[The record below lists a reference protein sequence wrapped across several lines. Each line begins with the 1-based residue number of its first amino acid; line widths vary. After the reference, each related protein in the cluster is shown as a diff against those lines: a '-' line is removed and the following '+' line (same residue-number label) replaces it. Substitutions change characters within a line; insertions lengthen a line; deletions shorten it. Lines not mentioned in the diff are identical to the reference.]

1 MTRKGIPTFR
11 NFQVSSPYPPAHPA
25 THRAVPTIM
34 FKWFFCLLSVWA
46 DEIEALG
53 MTLSVNVLHL
63 PSCLLLFVSLP
74 KVENSI
80 FLPTPSLK
88 TEKESHFKNPKILQK
103 FKHFKSLELAKNYNK
118 ISLSIHK
125 NNYKWLL
132 FMHLH
137 FLK

>member
-1 MTRKGIPTFR
+1 
-11 NFQVSSPYPPAHPA
+11 
-25 THRAVPTIM
+25 
-34 FKWFFCLLSVWA
+34 
-46 DEIEALG
+46 
-53 MTLSVNVLHL
+53 MTLSVNVLRL

-80 FLPTPSLK
+80 FLPTLSLK

-125 NNYKWLL
+125 NNYKLL
-132 FMHLH
+132 FFLMFMHLH